1 MRFFF
6 YYIHSTLTRSFCFF
20 FISFLSSI
28 NARSRYIC
36 SIFFAH
42 CFAFVMYWL
51 FSGCS
56 LVACICVYAI
66 SGFLCFFMCVTCLF
80 SFLSIVYMYIHMPM
94 WVNQDMSPGSHDMYV
109 MYNYWCKIGL
119 SI

>member
-1 MRFFF
+1 MHDHVTFVVFSSR
-6 YYIHSTLTRSFCFF
+6 IALHLLCTGCFPVVRLLLAYVYMP
-20 FISFLSSI
+20 FLVS
-28 NARSRYIC
+28 
-36 SIFFAH
+36 
-42 CFAFVMYWL
+42 
-51 FSGCS
+51 
-56 LVACICVYAI
+56 CV
-66 SGFLCFFMCVTCLF
+66 FFMCVTCLF